1 LATISVLDVP
11 GYAAS
16 LEAVAQTG
24 LVDGGHGS
32 LHRVEGRGEQAAQSQ
47 RAIRLAA
54 KYPQIKLLT
63 SYRRVDVKGGTSVF
77 SPPVPIGLRRPNGTK
92 KPAWFAL
99 GRLRR

>member
-1 LATISVLDVP
+1 MLDVP

-63 SYRRVDVKGGTSVF
+63 WYLRVDVKACSNVF
-77 SPPVPIGLRRPNGTK
+77 SPPMSTGLRRANGTK
-92 KPAWFAL
+92 KPAWTAF
-99 GRLRR
+99 RNVP